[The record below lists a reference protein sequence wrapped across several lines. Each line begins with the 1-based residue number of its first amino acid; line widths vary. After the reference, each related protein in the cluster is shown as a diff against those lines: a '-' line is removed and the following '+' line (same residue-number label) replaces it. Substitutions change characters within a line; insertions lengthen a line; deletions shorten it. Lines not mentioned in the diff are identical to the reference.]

1 MIQDYVAKVM
11 KWSKAYDLPV
21 QVISDRILF
30 RRSLRRRILQQVQA
44 DAILEKMRGVFAA
57 GDARMERERIKDIK
71 DTTKQGF
78 FSGSGKF
85 EAGGWQFLR
94 TDAVGAGTG

>member
-57 GDARMERERIKDIK
+57 GDARMERERIKDI
-71 DTTKQGF
+71 TKQGF
-78 FSGSGKF
+78 FSGPGKF

-94 TDAVGAGTG
+94 TDAVGAGKR